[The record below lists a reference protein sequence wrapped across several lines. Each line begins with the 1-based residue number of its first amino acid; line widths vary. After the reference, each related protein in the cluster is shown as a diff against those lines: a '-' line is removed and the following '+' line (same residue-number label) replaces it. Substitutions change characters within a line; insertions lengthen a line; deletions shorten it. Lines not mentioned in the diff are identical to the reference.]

1 MTNTIV
7 ESPQLNQL
15 RRLLSSQH
23 MGWKGILVEQYQS
36 QPHQSLERSFSPLSE
51 HLLNFHLKQPVHLT
65 QKHDDRLHES
75 IIQNGNLVLVPAGQT
90 TYWRAQSDHTPLSK
104 LSIHLQPELVT
115 QIAESSEING
125 DRIELMGC
133 FSRYDSHLYQIAMM
147 LLAELKSGGIMGEL
161 YVESLTQVFVIH
173 LLRHYSSLQPALTE
187 PIGTIIADHEVWASP
202 NRHSLTPSRLKQS
215 IDYIHAHLDGDLS
228 MVQIARSVNSS
239 PTYFASSFKRATG
252 ISLHQYV
259 IKQRVERAKLLLE
272 TTDLPIANIASQV
285 GFSSQSHLTQH
296 CKNFT
301 GMTPGQIA
309 NSKT

>member
-1 MTNTIV
+1 MTNTSV

-23 MGWKGILVEQYQS
+23 MGWKGILVEEYQS
-36 QPHQSLERSFSPLSE
+36 QPHQSLERSFSALSE

-90 TYWRAQSDHTPLSK
+90 TYWRARSDHTPLSK

-115 QIAESSEING
+115 QIAESSELNG

-187 PIGTIIADHEVWASP
+187 PIGTIIADL
-202 NRHSLTPSRLKQS
+202 HSLTPSRLQQS
-215 IDYIHAHLDGDLS
+215 IDYIHAHLNGDLS
-228 MVQIARSVNSS
+228 MAQIAGSVNSS

-272 TTDLPIANIASQV
+272 TTDVPIANIASQV

-296 CKNFT
+296 CKSFT
-301 GMTPGQIA
+301 GMTPRQIA

>member
-1 MTNTIV
+1 MTNTSV

-23 MGWKGILVEQYQS
+23 MGWKGILVEEYQS
-36 QPHQSLERSFSPLSE
+36 QPHQSLERSFSALSE

-90 TYWRAQSDHTPLSK
+90 TYWRARSDHTPLSK

-115 QIAESSEING
+115 QIAESSELNG

-187 PIGTIIADHEVWASP
+187 PIGTIIADL
-202 NRHSLTPSRLKQS
+202 HSLTPSRLQQS
-215 IDYIHAHLDGDLS
+215 IDYIHAHLNGDLS
-228 MVQIARSVNSS
+228 MAQIAGSVNSS

-296 CKNFT
+296 CKSFT
-301 GMTPGQIA
+301 GMTPRQIA